1 MLGLA
6 GPSGT
11 GVGRRP
17 EADSCWPADQ
27 GDGAQSYGRGPFERD
42 EIAARAIEKDDEIDE
57 VDEPFRVT
65 QGESS
70 DSGNSTENE
79 DKLGNTGRS

>member
-1 MLGLA
+1 M
-6 GPSGT
+6 S
-11 GVGRRP
+11 
-17 EADSCWPADQ
+17 SQ

>member
-1 MLGLA
+1 MLSLA

-27 GDGAQSYGRGPFERD
+27 GDGAQNYGRTTFERD
-42 EIAARAIEKDDEIDE
+42 EVAAVYVSLLETDGMQELATAAALMRRRTRIRLKTS
-57 VDEPFRVT
+57 P
-65 QGESS
+65 SS
-70 DSGNSTENE
+70 SS
-79 DKLGNTGRS
+79 S

>member
-1 MLGLA
+1 MQGQA
-6 GPSGT
+6 GPEP
-11 GVGRRP
+11 GVQP
-17 EADSCWPADQ
+17 IADTCWPAYQ

>member
-27 GDGAQSYGRGPFERD
+27 GDGAQNYWRTTFERD
-42 EIAARAIEKDDEIDE
+42 EVAARAEKIDEIDE
-57 VDEPFRVT
+57 
-65 QGESS
+65 QIGIASA
-70 DSGNSTENE
+70 DSGDASDDPKDE
-79 DKLGNTGRS
+79 DRFGDPSSS